1 LIKRDIVVIG
11 ASAGGVEALSEL
23 VPTIPHDIPAVIL
36 IVLHIPPW
44 NKSNLPQ
51 ILERQGTLPV
61 SHAKDQE
68 PIEKGHIYVAPPDHH
83 LLVENGRTVLW
94 RGPRENRF
102 RPAINTLFR
111 AAAGA
116 YGPRVTG
123 VVLSG
128 ALDDG
133 SAGSWWIQRY
143 GGVVIVQDPDEAL
156 IPDMPRNALQ
166 YCSSALILPV
176 SEMGSLLARFA
187 TGEEV
192 WECQQKRA

>member
-1 LIKRDIVVIG
+1 LIKRDIIVVG

-23 VPTIPHDIPAVIL
+23 VSAFPPDVPAAIL
-36 IVLHIPPW
+36 IVLHIPAW

-51 ILERQGTLPV
+51 ILERRGPLQV
-61 SHAKDQE
+61 SHARDQE

-83 LLVENGRTVLW
+83 LLVEEGRTVLW

-116 YGPRVTG
+116 YGRRAVG

-143 GGVVIVQDPDEAL
+143 GGAVVVQDPKEAL
-156 IPDMPRNALQ
+156 IPDMPLNVLK
-166 YCSSALILPV
+166 YCSSAVISPV
-176 SEMGSLLARFA
+176 SEMGLLLVGFAR
-187 TGEEV
+187 GEEV
-192 WECQQKRA
+192 RECQQKRA